1 MCFQLQLVFCFMTI
15 FTCIINLLNLI
26 VGTKERRIPYPTSN
40 PLTYM
45 FKFVSCPNYTYET
58 GAWLGFSIMTL
69 TLPGNYCGDG
79 VITMTMKYYVFDKSI
94 IKYIV
99 IEYVN
104 YIVW

>member
-1 MCFQLQLVFCFMTI
+1 M
-15 FTCIINLLNLI
+15 NLI

-69 TLPGNYCGDG
+69 TLPGNYCGGEGGWGNDDE
-79 VITMTMKYYVFDKSI
+79 ILLF
-94 IKYIV
+94 
-99 IEYVN
+99 
-104 YIVW
+104 